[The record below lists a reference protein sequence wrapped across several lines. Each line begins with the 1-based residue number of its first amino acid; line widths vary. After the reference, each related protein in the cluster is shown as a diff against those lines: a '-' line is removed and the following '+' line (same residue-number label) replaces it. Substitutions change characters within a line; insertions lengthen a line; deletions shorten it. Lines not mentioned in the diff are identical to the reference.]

1 MAAVSS
7 TGVSLLRRIGKL
19 ALTGRADHASRWR
32 QPTESL
38 ARYTGGR
45 RPACQQSSLG
55 RSLATKAPSSLSPD
69 EPSVEASYDDNE
81 RGLFR
86 LLSEDER
93 QILDEQREL
102 LAAVR
107 RLTKDVGLPS
117 PATPLGHGSILE
129 ESAFCIVLAGE
140 FNAGKTTIL
149 NALLGER
156 LLETGA
162 LPTTDAITILSA
174 HPPQGKQSSGS
185 SLVNY
190 QYLPQKRNLLQD
202 LTLVDTPG
210 TNAILLDHTATTLR
224 LLPAADL
231 ILFCTS
237 ADRPLSESER
247 LLLANMAEDYRK
259 RIVVVINKMDLLQA
273 AGGDHGQDEKQNVI
287 DFVTEHTRTWLGAAP
302 IVLALSARDALA
314 AKVNREGSWEES
326 PLWKRSQFGK
336 LESFLRESLTTK
348 SKIQSK
354 LSNPIGLA
362 EKALDDCLQKLQQEE
377 DDLKTDLSTLQLLE
391 SQVKAWQAELRRQMQ
406 QSRADIRTSWQQEGR
421 RGEVL
426 LRRLSLWAYFDAT
439 LHDTASL
446 RRHWQDT
453 ESFQISLTDPA
464 MVRVWIHETAQ
475 GLAVR
480 SRAQG
485 QALMEF
491 LGNRPARRQNQSL
504 VGHVLAASRFEQ
516 VQETLTQQLE
526 QAVERHLGETKDED
540 VLLQRLQL
548 TAQLSAGLQAGGL
561 VSALATGIELVDLY
575 VGTGATV
582 ALATAGAVVLVQ
594 GRQHTVR
601 AYRDA
606 WERRGEAL
614 DEDLKLIGDRAMEKV
629 HRRIQDGI
637 APYTQFVQ
645 AEQDRLEKLTTASQ
659 DAAVTARRL
668 RNRID
673 KL

>member
-1 MAAVSS
+1 LCLGARASQ
-7 TGVSLLRRIGKL
+7 RRF
-19 ALTGRADHASRWR
+19 
-32 QPTESL
+32 
-38 ARYTGGR
+38 
-45 RPACQQSSLG
+45 
-55 RSLATKAPSSLSPD
+55 LATTTKRTSSSSLSPD
-69 EPSVEASYDDNE
+69 DPLAKASSDDSDE

-93 QILDEQREL
+93 QILKEQQTL
-102 LAAVR
+102 LSAVS
-107 RLTKDVGLPS
+107 RLTQDVGTLAS
-117 PATPLGHGSILE
+117 SSSSGEMSILE

-156 LLETGA
+156 LLDTGA
-162 LPTTDAITILSA
+162 LPTTDAITVLSA
-174 HPPQGKQSSGS
+174 HPPPEKHTTNNKEGAG
-185 SLVNY
+185 LVDY
-190 QYLPQKRNLLQD
+190 KYLPQKKNLLQD

-210 TNAILLDHTATTLR
+210 TNAILQHHTATTLR

-247 LLLANMAEDYRK
+247 QLLASMAEDYRK

-273 AGGDHGQDEKQNVI
+273 SGGDHGEDEKQRVI

-314 AKVNREGSWEES
+314 AKVNREGAWEDS
-326 PLWKRSQFGK
+326 PLWKRSNFGK
-336 LESFLRESLTTK
+336 LESFLRDSLTTK
-348 SKIQSK
+348 SKIQAK
-354 LSNPIGLA
+354 LANPVGLA
-362 EKALDDCLQKLQQEE
+362 EKALDDCLQKLQQES
-377 DDLKTDLSTLQLLE
+377 DDLQTDLSTLHLLE
-391 SQVKAWQAELRRQMQ
+391 SQVQAWQAELERQMQ
-406 QSRADIRTSWQQEGR
+406 QSRVDIRTSWQQEGQ

-439 LHDTASL
+439 LQNKASL
-446 RRHWQDT
+446 NRHWKDT
-453 ESFQISLTDPA
+453 ESLVNQVSLTDPA
-464 MVRVWIHETAQ
+464 KVQAWIHETAQ
-475 GLAVR
+475 SLAVR

-516 VQETLTQQLE
+516 VQESLTQQLQ
-526 QAVERHLGETKDED
+526 QAFDRHLGERDDED
-540 VLLQRLQL
+540 LFMQRLQQ
-548 TAQLSAGLQAGGL
+548 TAQLSAGLHAGGL
-561 VSALATGIELVDLY
+561 ASVLATGFDSVHLFSAIGVT
-575 VGTGATV
+575 GTLAAT
-582 ALATAGAVVLVQ
+582 GAVVLVQ
-594 GRQHTVR
+594 GRQQTVR
-601 AYRDA
+601 AYRDT
-606 WERRGEAL
+606 WTRRGEAL
-614 DEDLKLIGDRAMEKV
+614 DEDLKLIGDQAMEKV

-645 AEQDRLEKLTTASQ
+645 AEQDRLEKLTAASQ
-659 DAAVTARRL
+659 DAVVTVRRL